1 MIAKEMFLKVHVP
14 PCHFFISM
22 TSIRHACESKDED
35 TGPLF
40 LQKFPASLNF
50 LNSVGGRLDCSVY
63 GKPYPEVTVDFV
75 ANDYRAQIYDD
86 YVVEGNTAILECQIP
101 SFVVDYVRVTSWFAD
116 DHEIIAHHSFPVGR
130 YSVFPSG
137 HLHIRNITME
147 DVQIR
152 YRCQTTHILSGK
164 SVISEST
171 GQVYVT
177 ARKSSVLPRITHSE
191 IKVTTA
197 GPSVQLPCAAQAQP
211 VPTHSSWFKEING
224 TRKLLVQRPKY
235 QLFGGTLLISSIN
248 LSDSG
253 IYVCEVNN
261 SMGSRST
268 KTELIVTETLGTFMN
283 STVQMADVG
292 GKTNFTCHTTG
303 GPLQDGIQWYHNGK
317 ELDFESGKYSLSG
330 GGEIIT
336 IPSVARD
343 DSGMYQCII
352 RNFKDTAQATGRLE
366 LGDVAPMI
374 ISGFTRRHLQPGPSI
389 NLNCEVSGDPV
400 PDISWYLD
408 GSLISNTERTVIR
421 TRVNTNIEA
430 HSDLTIHKIRSEDG
444 GLYQCI
450 ATNKAGQAKHSERI
464 NVYGV
469 PSVRQ
474 MGNVTV
480 VAGEKFSLRCPVYGY
495 PIHTMVWQKEGKT
508 IFAEGNRRNVTPEGE
523 LVVNSADQTLD
534 SGSYTCVASNR
545 QGQRSSQNV
554 WIHVLV
560 KPKLSKIY
568 VSKVIKQGAEVNIFC
583 NIEEGDP
590 PFTFTWFKDGQTV
603 LMQDGLAVQQASSYS
618 ILSIRDANQKFN
630 GMYICTARNKAGIA
644 EQNFTVTVQG
654 GPKWV
659 KQITNTSSIEG
670 DTAIFTCQ
678 AKGSPQPTITWK
690 RITGIIKVTLKNDD
704 KYEIKDYGELHI
716 KDTQIYDA
724 GQYACEAK
732 NGVLAPITA
741 NAFLNVGGP
750 YVLFIPPSILS
761 TNEMRNISV
770 ESSITL
776 ICDVRGDLPLVIEW
790 RKLADT
796 SYFTNNERFE
806 ESQKRQPR
814 RLESSLL
821 IEEIEETDDGTFIC
835 EASNNYGQDMISIR
849 LVVQGNH
856 IMFQVRNTD
865 PYLYTLQYS
874 RMKDKRERNVTIY
887 VQNLIVWKFQN
898 LNEIQETEL
907 DENCKNVPDPPKQL
921 IILSLI
927 NGSLEMSWKL
937 PESNG
942 KSEIFYYLL
951 EYKKDGDIWKNASKQ
966 KIYANDLNRASISV
980 EDGFSYTLRMF
991 SVNAIGKSDQSTE
1004 LFFTVIENGTVI
1016 VANNIGSDLA
1026 SSASPSLKAL
1036 IPWLT
1041 TSLAV
1046 IISLLGVIVIV
1057 FFVVRKKSNPG
1068 NRRPSTSQ
1076 ESAKI
1081 LISTTLRRKQAERD
1095 RYGKVLPSM
1104 EEDEFKRQ
1112 ELYSNAPKYIYSPS
1126 NDFCKPDLEYIL
1138 FNFPDSEIDISP
1150 YATFQ
1155 LPQAGSIRKSTTEL
1169 KTFCRFPDVKER
1181 EFMTQKTPNN
1191 ILKNIF
1197 PSASNDCNAFTIS
1210 KLNIVVIVSK
1220 LLKFSPSDYHKE
1232 LYKRF
1237 ILLNAVNYEY
1247 RNICIKLMM
1256 AFKLYIYLYP
1266 EMVPYYYYSIIIH
1279 THAWEDIWKICP
1291 PQWTQDEAKSAIKVY
1306 GSSNRLGFLP
1316 SADSLLSMISSSSN
1330 PSKSINIIDEDLF
1343 ACIKNGK
1350 VVLIIENGLKQPSK
1364 MGQISSNMI
1373 GCYKC
1378 DVTPIIKWLSI
1389 NGAATQIRSAS
1400 DNLTLCCASV
1410 TELMGI
1416 FVNYTSCQPNLACL
1430 CARTGL
1436 SIYFCGQPMH
1446 DFNRGS
1452 DVIDAARDVIDA
1464 ARDVID
1470 AARDVIDAARD
1481 VIDAVRDVIPVA
1493 CLGKLNIAVVVFA
1506 FDSDVSTSRLSWQLL

>member
-1 MIAKEMFLKVHVP
+1 MYNKNDSEGNVFKGSCSSLPFFHQHDWIVGKNQPVTTVNNIRKVLLNGSLYFPPFDSEQYQQYVHASIYRCIAKSSVGIIVSPK
-14 PCHFFISM
+14 I
-22 TSIRHACESKDED
+22 SIRA
-35 TGPLF
+35 
-40 LQKFPASLNF
+40 
-50 LNSVGGRLDCSVY
+50 V
-63 GKPYPEVTVDFV
+63 V

-211 VPTHSSWFKEING
+211 VPTHSWFKEING

-741 NAFLNVGGP
+741 NAFLNVG
-750 YVLFIPPSILS
+750 VPPSILS

-874 RMKDKRERNVTIY
+874 R
-887 VQNLIVWKFQN
+887 VWGS
-898 LNEIQETEL
+898 IPIPVRS
-907 DENCKNVPDPPKQL
+907 KNVPDPPKQL

-1004 LFFTVIENGTVI
+1004 LFFTVIENVS
-1016 VANNIGSDLA
+1016 VC
-1026 SSASPSLKAL
+1026 L
-1036 IPWLT
+1036 I
-1041 TSLAV
+1041 A
-1046 IISLLGVIVIV
+1046 IH
-1057 FFVVRKKSNPG
+1057 
-1068 NRRPSTSQ
+1068 RRIFTH
-1076 ESAKI
+1076 
-1081 LISTTLRRKQAERD
+1081 
-1095 RYGKVLPSM
+1095 
-1104 EEDEFKRQ
+1104 
-1112 ELYSNAPKYIYSPS
+1112 
-1126 NDFCKPDLEYIL
+1126 
-1138 FNFPDSEIDISP
+1138 
-1150 YATFQ
+1150 
-1155 LPQAGSIRKSTTEL
+1155 
-1169 KTFCRFPDVKER
+1169 KT
-1181 EFMTQKTPNN
+1181 
-1191 ILKNIF
+1191 
-1197 PSASNDCNAFTIS
+1197 
-1210 KLNIVVIVSK
+1210 
-1220 LLKFSPSDYHKE
+1220 LKFGIVMHY
-1232 LYKRF
+1232 YR
-1237 ILLNAVNYEY
+1237 AVGV
-1247 RNICIKLMM
+1247 L
-1256 AFKLYIYLYP
+1256 
-1266 EMVPYYYYSIIIH
+1266 SII
-1279 THAWEDIWKICP
+1279 
-1291 PQWTQDEAKSAIKVY
+1291 AI
-1306 GSSNRLGFLP
+1306 L
-1316 SADSLLSMISSSSN
+1316 N
-1330 PSKSINIIDEDLF
+1330 P
-1343 ACIKNGK
+1343 
-1350 VVLIIENGLKQPSK
+1350 
-1364 MGQISSNMI
+1364 
-1373 GCYKC
+1373 
-1378 DVTPIIKWLSI
+1378 KW
-1389 NGAATQIRSAS
+1389 R
-1400 DNLTLCCASV
+1400 
-1410 TELMGI
+1410 
-1416 FVNYTSCQPNLACL
+1416 PKW
-1430 CARTGL
+1430 R
-1436 SIYFCGQPMH
+1436 
-1446 DFNRGS
+1446 
-1452 DVIDAARDVIDA
+1452 
-1464 ARDVID
+1464 
-1470 AARDVIDAARD
+1470 
-1481 VIDAVRDVIPVA
+1481 
-1493 CLGKLNIAVVVFA
+1493 
-1506 FDSDVSTSRLSWQLL
+1506 

>member
-211 VPTHSSWFKEING
+211 VPTHSWFKEING

-741 NAFLNVGGP
+741 NAFLNVG
-750 YVLFIPPSILS
+750 VPPSILS

-849 LVVQGNH
+849 LVVQ
-856 IMFQVRNTD
+856 D
-865 PYLYTLQYS
+865 
-874 RMKDKRERNVTIY
+874 
-887 VQNLIVWKFQN
+887 
-898 LNEIQETEL
+898 
-907 DENCKNVPDPPKQL
+907 VPDPPKQL

-1126 NDFCKPDLEYIL
+1126 NDFY
-1138 FNFPDSEIDISP
+1138 SEIDISP

-1169 KTFCRFPDVKER
+1169 KTFCRFPDNCYKFESCMVK
-1181 EFMTQKTPNN
+1181 
-1191 ILKNIF
+1191 
-1197 PSASNDCNAFTIS
+1197 
-1210 KLNIVVIVSK
+1210 
-1220 LLKFSPSDYHKE
+1220 
-1232 LYKRF
+1232 
-1237 ILLNAVNYEY
+1237 
-1247 RNICIKLMM
+1247 
-1256 AFKLYIYLYP
+1256 
-1266 EMVPYYYYSIIIH
+1266 
-1279 THAWEDIWKICP
+1279 

-1306 GSSNRLGFLP
+1306 GSS
-1316 SADSLLSMISSSSN
+1316 
-1330 PSKSINIIDEDLF
+1330 KII
-1343 ACIKNGK
+1343 
-1350 VVLIIENGLKQPSK
+1350 SK
-1364 MGQISSNMI
+1364 MVVRYLEEGR
-1373 GCYKC
+1373 
-1378 DVTPIIKWLSI
+1378 VAEWIKTHFALVCRVKLIWPKFRSKLPFTI
-1389 NGAATQIRSAS
+1389 HYLFCLLPQWGTLLNDECTDGAATQIRSAS

>member
-211 VPTHSSWFKEING
+211 VPTHSWFKEING

-741 NAFLNVGGP
+741 NAFLNVG
-750 YVLFIPPSILS
+750 VPPSILS

-849 LVVQGNH
+849 LVVQ
-856 IMFQVRNTD
+856 D
-865 PYLYTLQYS
+865 
-874 RMKDKRERNVTIY
+874 
-887 VQNLIVWKFQN
+887 
-898 LNEIQETEL
+898 
-907 DENCKNVPDPPKQL
+907 VPDPPKQL

-1004 LFFTVIENGTVI
+1004 LFFTVIENVSKIRHTERTLTRVQCKGEPCPLHDKEPTSLFEEDTFFSNFNTGTVI

-1126 NDFCKPDLEYIL
+1126 NDFY
-1138 FNFPDSEIDISP
+1138 SEIDISP

-1220 LLKFSPSDYHKE
+1220 LLKFSPRGWTNNMSPQMTLIIVNFSKFWQQTCGKIYNSYNRSTTRCSSSLLRYYHQDK
-1232 LYKRF
+1232 K
-1237 ILLNAVNYEY
+1237 IISLNYSS
-1247 RNICIKLMM
+1247 K
-1256 AFKLYIYLYP
+1256 FKTTAETVI
-1266 EMVPYYYYSIIIH
+1266 
-1279 THAWEDIWKICP
+1279 
-1291 PQWTQDEAKSAIKVY
+1291 
-1306 GSSNRLGFLP
+1306 GSYVSCFDRKYFRLGFLP

-1378 DVTPIIKWLSI
+1378 DVTPIIKWL
-1389 NGAATQIRSAS
+1389 
-1400 DNLTLCCASV
+1400 
-1410 TELMGI
+1410 
-1416 FVNYTSCQPNLACL
+1416 
-1430 CARTGL
+1430 
-1436 SIYFCGQPMH
+1436 
-1446 DFNRGS
+1446 

>member
-741 NAFLNVGGP
+741 NAFLNVG
-750 YVLFIPPSILS
+750 VPPSILS

-849 LVVQGNH
+849 LVVQE
-856 IMFQVRNTD
+856 
-865 PYLYTLQYS
+865 S
-874 RMKDKRERNVTIY
+874 MKDKRERNVTIY

-1126 NDFCKPDLEYIL
+1126 NDFL
-1138 FNFPDSEIDISP
+1138 
-1150 YATFQ
+1150 
-1155 LPQAGSIRKSTTEL
+1155 
-1169 KTFCRFPDVKER
+1169 
-1181 EFMTQKTPNN
+1181 
-1191 ILKNIF
+1191 
-1197 PSASNDCNAFTIS
+1197 
-1210 KLNIVVIVSK
+1210 
-1220 LLKFSPSDYHKE
+1220 
-1232 LYKRF
+1232 
-1237 ILLNAVNYEY
+1237 NYEY

>member
-1 MIAKEMFLKVHVP
+1 MYNKNDSEGNVFKGSCSSLPFFHQHDVNTTCWIVGKNQPVTTVNNIRKVLLNGSLYFPPFDSEQYQQYVHASIYRCIAKSSVGIIVSPK
-14 PCHFFISM
+14 I
-22 TSIRHACESKDED
+22 SIRA
-35 TGPLF
+35 
-40 LQKFPASLNF
+40 
-50 LNSVGGRLDCSVY
+50 V
-63 GKPYPEVTVDFV
+63 V

-211 VPTHSSWFKEING
+211 VPTHSWFKEING

-554 WIHVLV
+554 WIHVLGEFKSFFSNINDVIVDLFHFSILV

-741 NAFLNVGGP
+741 NAFLNVG
-750 YVLFIPPSILS
+750 VPPSILS

-849 LVVQGNH
+849 LVVQASEAKKKNKLWRRGERTRVWGS
-856 IMFQVRNTD
+856 IPIPVR
-865 PYLYTLQYS
+865 
-874 RMKDKRERNVTIY
+874 
-887 VQNLIVWKFQN
+887 
-898 LNEIQETEL
+898 
-907 DENCKNVPDPPKQL
+907 NVPDPPKQL

-1126 NDFCKPDLEYIL
+1126 NDFY
-1138 FNFPDSEIDISP
+1138 SEIDISP

-1181 EFMTQKTPNN
+1181 E
-1191 ILKNIF
+1191 L
-1197 PSASNDCNAFTIS
+1197 SA
-1210 KLNIVVIVSK
+1210 
-1220 LLKFSPSDYHKE
+1220 
-1232 LYKRF
+1232 
-1237 ILLNAVNYEY
+1237 
-1247 RNICIKLMM
+1247 
-1256 AFKLYIYLYP
+1256 
-1266 EMVPYYYYSIIIH
+1266 
-1279 THAWEDIWKICP
+1279 
-1291 PQWTQDEAKSAIKVY
+1291 
-1306 GSSNRLGFLP
+1306 
-1316 SADSLLSMISSSSN
+1316 
-1330 PSKSINIIDEDLF
+1330 
-1343 ACIKNGK
+1343 
-1350 VVLIIENGLKQPSK
+1350 
-1364 MGQISSNMI
+1364 
-1373 GCYKC
+1373 
-1378 DVTPIIKWLSI
+1378 
-1389 NGAATQIRSAS
+1389 
-1400 DNLTLCCASV
+1400 
-1410 TELMGI
+1410 
-1416 FVNYTSCQPNLACL
+1416 
-1430 CARTGL
+1430 
-1436 SIYFCGQPMH
+1436 
-1446 DFNRGS
+1446 
-1452 DVIDAARDVIDA
+1452 
-1464 ARDVID
+1464 
-1470 AARDVIDAARD
+1470 
-1481 VIDAVRDVIPVA
+1481 
-1493 CLGKLNIAVVVFA
+1493 
-1506 FDSDVSTSRLSWQLL
+1506 

>member
-741 NAFLNVGGP
+741 NAFLNVG
-750 YVLFIPPSILS
+750 VPPSILS

-849 LVVQGNH
+849 LVVQE
-856 IMFQVRNTD
+856 
-865 PYLYTLQYS
+865 S
-874 RMKDKRERNVTIY
+874 MKDKRERNVTIY

-1210 KLNIVVIVSK
+1210 KLNIV
-1220 LLKFSPSDYHKE
+1220 
-1232 LYKRF
+1232 
-1237 ILLNAVNYEY
+1237 
-1247 RNICIKLMM
+1247 
-1256 AFKLYIYLYP
+1256 
-1266 EMVPYYYYSIIIH
+1266 
-1279 THAWEDIWKICP
+1279 

-1306 GSSNRLGFLP
+1306 GSS
-1316 SADSLLSMISSSSN
+1316 
-1330 PSKSINIIDEDLF
+1330 K
-1343 ACIKNGK
+1343 CIK
-1350 VVLIIENGLKQPSK
+1350 
-1364 MGQISSNMI
+1364 
-1373 GCYKC
+1373 
-1378 DVTPIIKWLSI
+1378 
-1389 NGAATQIRSAS
+1389 
-1400 DNLTLCCASV
+1400 
-1410 TELMGI
+1410 
-1416 FVNYTSCQPNLACL
+1416 
-1430 CARTGL
+1430 
-1436 SIYFCGQPMH
+1436 
-1446 DFNRGS
+1446 
-1452 DVIDAARDVIDA
+1452 
-1464 ARDVID
+1464 
-1470 AARDVIDAARD
+1470 
-1481 VIDAVRDVIPVA
+1481 
-1493 CLGKLNIAVVVFA
+1493 
-1506 FDSDVSTSRLSWQLL
+1506 

>member
-1 MIAKEMFLKVHVP
+1 MAHFCLYHNASFSLFSFSFSFSLPLSISYFLTE
-14 PCHFFISM
+14 FSDFIK
-22 TSIRHACESKDED
+22 CESKDED

-211 VPTHSSWFKEING
+211 VPTHSWFKEING

-741 NAFLNVGGP
+741 NAFLNVG
-750 YVLFIPPSILS
+750 VPPSILS

-849 LVVQGNH
+849 LVVQ
-856 IMFQVRNTD
+856 D
-865 PYLYTLQYS
+865 
-874 RMKDKRERNVTIY
+874 
-887 VQNLIVWKFQN
+887 
-898 LNEIQETEL
+898 
-907 DENCKNVPDPPKQL
+907 VPDPPKQL

-1126 NDFCKPDLEYIL
+1126 NDFY
-1138 FNFPDSEIDISP
+1138 SEIDISP

-1291 PQWTQDEAKSAIKVY
+1291 
-1306 GSSNRLGFLP
+1306 
-1316 SADSLLSMISSSSN
+1316 
-1330 PSKSINIIDEDLF
+1330 
-1343 ACIKNGK
+1343 
-1350 VVLIIENGLKQPSK
+1350 
-1364 MGQISSNMI
+1364 GQI
-1373 GCYKC
+1373 
-1378 DVTPIIKWLSI
+1378 DL
-1389 NGAATQIRSAS
+1389 AQISLEA
-1400 DNLTLCCASV
+1400 
-1410 TELMGI
+1410 
-1416 FVNYTSCQPNLACL
+1416 
-1430 CARTGL
+1430 
-1436 SIYFCGQPMH
+1436 SIYYPLFILFITVH
-1446 DFNRGS
+1446 S

-1493 CLGKLNIAVVVFA
+1493 SKTREANAIKKRFYRNQSSFLKNVAEESGVVAVEYLIPFLTAIISVLSRERKMILYYTLCIGITLFLIFFILHTCNIKLIGRTSEIQTWINRRHKWKDVISTRLPCFRELRAYTTQPPVLSLVISKMPDRNLMTTVLYSVRMCMILNVLWSC
-1506 FDSDVSTSRLSWQLL
+1506 SDQVPFISVMKLLSEMAIYKNLTFNNDVKQWERSKVICAAIEGGMGCNRVKQKTQGVGFNFNTRGFMILPSV

>member
-1 MIAKEMFLKVHVP
+1 MAHFCLYHNASFSLFSFSFSFSLPLSISYFLTE
-14 PCHFFISM
+14 FSDFIK
-22 TSIRHACESKDED
+22 CESKDED

-63 GKPYPEVTVDFV
+63 GKPYPEVTVDFLLNGSLYFPPFDSEQYQQYVHASIYRCIAKSSVGIIVSPKISIRAVV

-421 TRVNTNIEA
+421 TR
-430 HSDLTIHKIRSEDG
+430 IRSEDG

-495 PIHTMVWQKEGKT
+495 PIHTMVWQKVT
-508 IFAEGNRRNVTPEGE
+508 YMTSHYDVRQIWMSNRRNVTPEGE

-690 RITGIIKVTLKNDD
+690 RITVTLKNDD

-741 NAFLNVGGP
+741 NAFLNVG
-750 YVLFIPPSILS
+750 VPPSILS

-849 LVVQGNH
+849 LVVQGLKSDVTLWH
-856 IMFQVRNTD
+856 SIQRN
-865 PYLYTLQYS
+865 PSKLIFKYYILQIKTRKITRLES
-874 RMKDKRERNVTIY
+874 MKDKRERNVTIY

-942 KSEIFYYLL
+942 KN
-951 EYKKDGDIWKNASKQ
+951 IWKNASKQ

-1004 LFFTVIENGTVI
+1004 LFFTVIENVEHLRGTPILDCSVRNRTQIAHHGGVLTEKHCSHVYLLCIMYFVKRIEISCIFYRAALSFNCIYLLFRATPGTVI

-1068 NRRPSTSQ
+1068 NRR
-1076 ESAKI
+1076 
-1081 LISTTLRRKQAERD
+1081 
-1095 RYGKVLPSM
+1095 
-1104 EEDEFKRQ
+1104 
-1112 ELYSNAPKYIYSPS
+1112 
-1126 NDFCKPDLEYIL
+1126 KPDLEYIL

-1169 KTFCRFPDVKER
+1169 KTFCRFPDYDTENTQQHSQKY
-1181 EFMTQKTPNN
+1181 FSKGWTNNMSPQMTLIIVN
-1191 ILKNIF
+1191 F
-1197 PSASNDCNAFTIS
+1197 S
-1210 KLNIVVIVSK
+1210 KFWQQTCGKIYNSYNR
-1220 LLKFSPSDYHKE
+1220 STTRWSDYHKE

-1291 PQWTQDEAKSAIKVY
+1291 V
-1306 GSSNRLGFLP
+1306 F
-1316 SADSLLSMISSSSN
+1316 
-1330 PSKSINIIDEDLF
+1330 
-1343 ACIKNGK
+1343 
-1350 VVLIIENGLKQPSK
+1350 
-1364 MGQISSNMI
+1364 
-1373 GCYKC
+1373 
-1378 DVTPIIKWLSI
+1378 

>member
-1 MIAKEMFLKVHVP
+1 MGIHFLITFWMNSFHMYIPTRDSNSWIVGKNQPVTTVNNIRKVLLNGSLYFPPFDSEQYQQYVHASIYRCIAKSSVGIIVSPK
-14 PCHFFISM
+14 I
-22 TSIRHACESKDED
+22 SIRA
-35 TGPLF
+35 
-40 LQKFPASLNF
+40 
-50 LNSVGGRLDCSVY
+50 V
-63 GKPYPEVTVDFV
+63 V

-211 VPTHSSWFKEING
+211 VPTHSWFKEING

-741 NAFLNVGGP
+741 NAFLNVG
-750 YVLFIPPSILS
+750 VPPSILS

-849 LVVQGNH
+849 LVVQ
-856 IMFQVRNTD
+856 D
-865 PYLYTLQYS
+865 
-874 RMKDKRERNVTIY
+874 
-887 VQNLIVWKFQN
+887 
-898 LNEIQETEL
+898 
-907 DENCKNVPDPPKQL
+907 VPDPPKQL

>member
-1 MIAKEMFLKVHVP
+1 MAHFCLYHNASFSLFSFSFSFSLPLSISYFLTE
-14 PCHFFISM
+14 FSDFIK
-22 TSIRHACESKDED
+22 CESKDED

-211 VPTHSSWFKEING
+211 VPTHSWFKEING

-741 NAFLNVGGP
+741 NAFLNVG
-750 YVLFIPPSILS
+750 VPPSILS

-849 LVVQGNH
+849 LVVQ
-856 IMFQVRNTD
+856 D
-865 PYLYTLQYS
+865 
-874 RMKDKRERNVTIY
+874 
-887 VQNLIVWKFQN
+887 
-898 LNEIQETEL
+898 
-907 DENCKNVPDPPKQL
+907 VPDPPKQL

-1126 NDFCKPDLEYIL
+1126 NDFY
-1138 FNFPDSEIDISP
+1138 
-1150 YATFQ
+1150 
-1155 LPQAGSIRKSTTEL
+1155 
-1169 KTFCRFPDVKER
+1169 
-1181 EFMTQKTPNN
+1181 
-1191 ILKNIF
+1191 
-1197 PSASNDCNAFTIS
+1197 
-1210 KLNIVVIVSK
+1210 
-1220 LLKFSPSDYHKE
+1220 
-1232 LYKRF
+1232 
-1237 ILLNAVNYEY
+1237 
-1247 RNICIKLMM
+1247 
-1256 AFKLYIYLYP
+1256 
-1266 EMVPYYYYSIIIH
+1266 
-1279 THAWEDIWKICP
+1279 
-1291 PQWTQDEAKSAIKVY
+1291 
-1306 GSSNRLGFLP
+1306 
-1316 SADSLLSMISSSSN
+1316 
-1330 PSKSINIIDEDLF
+1330 IIDEDLF

-1373 GCYKC
+1373 GCY
-1378 DVTPIIKWLSI
+1378 
-1389 NGAATQIRSAS
+1389 N
-1400 DNLTLCCASV
+1400 
-1410 TELMGI
+1410 
-1416 FVNYTSCQPNLACL
+1416 
-1430 CARTGL
+1430 
-1436 SIYFCGQPMH
+1436 
-1446 DFNRGS
+1446 

-1506 FDSDVSTSRLSWQLL
+1506 FDSDVSTSRLDQVPFISVMKLLSEMAIYKNLTFNNDVKQWERSKVICAAIEGGMGCNRVKQKTQGVGFNFNTRGFMILPSV